1 MIMQTYVMTE
11 NMIGE
16 YRQHLR
22 EEERASGTIEKYTR
36 DVQRFAAWL
45 NGRCVTKEVTSEWKE
60 YLVALNYCPTTIN
73 SMLASVHGFFHF
85 VGWEN
90 CRTKFLRIQRR
101 IFREQKKELGK
112 SDYKKLITTAKNK
125 KQDRLAMIIET
136 IGATGIRVS
145 ELKYLTVEAVGQGQ
159 VVVSMKGK
167 IRTILLPGKLV
178 EKLLAYAKKKKIKTG
193 EIFVTR
199 NGTSVSRKQI
209 WAEMKRLCKAAGV
222 ATTKVFPHNL
232 RHLFARIFY
241 KSSKDIVRLA
251 DVLGHSN
258 IETTRIYLVTSGLEY
273 QTWLDQ
279 LRLVI

>member
-1 MIMQTYVMTE
+1 MQTYVMTE

-22 EEERASGTIEKYTR
+22 EEERASGTIEKYMR
-36 DVQRFAAWL
+36 DVRRFTAWL
-45 NGRCVTKEVTSEWKE
+45 NGRCVTKEATSEWKE

-73 SMLASVHGFFHF
+73 SMLASVHGFFRF
-85 VGWEN
+85 AGWEN

-251 DVLGHSN
+251 DVLGHSS

>member
-1 MIMQTYVMTE
+1 MQNYIIKE
-11 NMIGE
+11 NLIGA
-16 YRQHLR
+16 YRQYLH
-22 EEERASGTIEKYTR
+22 EEERASGTIEKYVR
-36 DVQRFAAWL
+36 DVKRFATWL
-45 NGRCVTKEVTSEWKE
+45 DGRCVTKEMTAEWKE
-60 YLVALNYCPTTIN
+60 HLLTLNYCPSTIN
-73 SMLASVHGFFHF
+73 SMLASVHGFYQFA
-85 VGWEN
+85 GWEN
-90 CRTKFLRIQRR
+90 CRTRFLRIQRQ

-112 SDYKKLITTAKNK
+112 TDYKRLISTAKSK

-145 ELKYLTVEAVGQGQ
+145 ELKYLTVEAVRQGQ
-159 VVVSMKGK
+159 AVVSMKGK
-167 IRTILLPGKLV
+167 IRTILLPGKLIQ
-178 EKLLAYAKKKKIKTG
+178 KLLAYAKKKKITSG
-193 EIFVTR
+193 EIFLTR

-222 ATTKVFPHNL
+222 AATKVFPHNL

-251 DVLGHSN
+251 DVLGHSS

-273 QTWLDQ
+273 QAWLDQ

>member
-1 MIMQTYVMTE
+1 MQTYVMTE

-22 EEERASGTIEKYTR
+22 EEERASGTIEKYMR
-36 DVQRFAAWL
+36 DVRRFTAWL
-45 NGRCVTKEVTSEWKE
+45 NGRYVTKEATSEWKE
-60 YLVALNYCPTTIN
+60 YLVVLNYCPTTIN
-73 SMLASVHGFFHF
+73 SMLASVHGFFRF
-85 VGWEN
+85 AGWEN

-251 DVLGHSN
+251 DVLGHSS